1 MKKTNAMRILDREK
15 VNYKLNVYEPDEN
28 ITGLDAA
35 KKLGQDPNKVF
46 ETLVTK
52 SKDDHFVF
60 VIPVGEELNLKKAAQ
75 VAQVKK
81 IEMLPLKELLPTTG
95 YIHGGC
101 SPVGMKKQFKTFIH
115 ESAKNFDKFFVS
127 AGKVGMQLEINPQDL
142 ISVVDGTFADIIN

>member
-1 MKKTNAMRILDREK
+1 MKKTNAMRILDKEK

-28 ITGLDAA
+28 VTGLDAA
-35 KKLGQDPNKVF
+35 KKMGQDPNKVF
-46 ETLVTK
+46 KTLVTK

-101 SPVGMKKQFKTFIH
+101 SPVGMKKQFKTFVH

-142 ISVVDGTFADIIN
+142 VSLVDGTFADIIN